1 MYEISKSTRFKK
13 AYKKVASHQKFK
25 KSEFEKVLNALINRE
40 TLDKKYDDHKVAKN
54 SFPEIQGMRI
64 LHLSPNI
71 CLIYKVLDDE
81 KVIYLYDIG
90 SHQDT
95 GLTEDY
101 FA

>member
-1 MYEISKSTRFKK
+1 MYDITYSTRFKK
-13 AYKKVASHQKFK
+13 SYKKVSRYPKFK
-25 KSEFEKVLNALINRE
+25 KSDFEAVVSAIQNRSA
-40 TLDKKYDDHKVAKN
+40 LDKKYDDHKVAKQ

-71 CLIYKVLDDE
+71 CLIYKVIDE
-81 KVIYLYDIG
+81 SKEIYLYDIG

-101 FA
+101 QA

>member
-1 MYEISKSTRFKK
+1 MYDISYSTKFKK
-13 AYKKVASHQKFK
+13 SYKKVSKHQKFK
-25 KSEFEKVLNALINRE
+25 KAEFEKVITALQER
-40 TLDKKYDDHKVAKN
+40 TPLDQKYDDHKVAKQ

-71 CLIYKVLDDE
+71 CLIYKVLDDAKE
-81 KVIYLYDIG
+81 IYLYDIG

-101 FA
+101 LA

>member
-1 MYEISKSTRFKK
+1 MYDISKSTKFKK
-13 AYKKVASHQKFK
+13 AYKKVSSHQKFK
-25 KSEFEKVLNALINRE
+25 KGEFEKVLEKLQNRE
-40 TLDKKYDDHKVAKN
+40 ILDKKYDDHKVAKT

-71 CLIYKVLDDE
+71 CLIYKVLE
-81 KVIYLYDIG
+81 ESKTIYLYDIG

-101 FA
+101 

>member
-1 MYEISKSTRFKK
+1 MQYDVTRSMKFKK
-13 AYKKVASHQKFK
+13 ALKKVSRYKNFNLNELDTIVSALQK
-25 KSEFEKVLNALINRE
+25 RE
-40 TLDKKYDDHKVAKN
+40 QLDRKYDDHKVART

-64 LHLSPNI
+64 LHIRPNI

-95 GLTEDY
+95 GLTED
-101 FA
+101 F

>member
-1 MYEISKSTRFKK
+1 MYEILKSTKFKK
-13 AYKKVASHQKFK
+13 AYKKVSRYPKFK
-25 KSEFEKVLNALINRE
+25 EKEFEQVVEKLQSRE
-40 TLDKKYDDHKVAKN
+40 TLDKKYDDHKVAKQ

-95 GLTEDY
+95 GLTEN
-101 FA
+101 F

>member
-1 MYEISKSTRFKK
+1 MQYDVTRSTKFKK
-13 AYKKVASHQKFK
+13 ALKKVSRYKNFN
-25 KSEFEKVLNALINRE
+25 LNELDTIVSALQRRE
-40 TLDKKYDDHKVAKN
+40 QLDRKYDDHKVAKT

-64 LHLSPNI
+64 LHIRPNI

-95 GLTEDY
+95 GLTED
-101 FA
+101 F

>member
-1 MYEISKSTRFKK
+1 MYDISHSTRFKK
-13 AYKKVASHQKFK
+13 SYKKVSKYQKFK
-25 KSEFEKVLNALINRE
+25 KAEFEKVVTTLQERQP
-40 TLDKKYDDHKVAKN
+40 LDKKYDDHKTSKS

-64 LHLSPNI
+64 LHISPNI
-71 CLIYKVLDDE
+71 CLIYKVMDDD
-81 KVIYLYDIG
+81 KLIYLYDIG

>member
-1 MYEISKSTRFKK
+1 MYDLIKST
-13 AYKKVASHQKFK
+13 KFK
-25 KSEFEKVLNALINRE
+25 KSYKKVVSYPKFKKKEFEEILTKLQNRE
-40 TLDKKYDDHKVAKN
+40 ALELKYDDHKVAKH

-64 LHLSPNI
+64 FHLSPNI
-71 CLIYKVLDDE
+71 CVIYKVLDDE

-101 FA
+101 LA

>member
-1 MYEISKSTRFKK
+1 MYEILKSTKFKK
-13 AYKKVASHQKFK
+13 AYKKVSRYPKFK
-25 KSEFEKVLNALINRE
+25 EKEFEQVIEKLQSRA
-40 TLDKKYDDHKVAKN
+40 TLDKKYDDHKVAKQ

-71 CLIYKVLDDE
+71 CLIYEVRDE
-81 KVIYLYDIG
+81 DKVIYLYDIG

-101 FA
+101 